1 MADTWA
7 DEGVRSPYATEPGS
21 TESPLK
27 ASTDPSRPVA
37 TGSDSV
43 EIEVDVSDS
52 GTPSPPR
59 VEPSVIAR
67 SGVREQ
73 PADAPSED
81 LSEDAPQFFDRKAI
95 ERMSVPPPSSAPP
108 SMPTSGPQA
117 PEVQAVVP
125 VVKKDNLST
134 TFRTRGPGL
143 QLLGVPIAWA
153 AVAFIAVGL
162 IVAVALALR

>member
-1 MADTWA
+1 VA
-7 DEGVRSPYATEPGS
+7 RGS
-21 TESPLK
+21 TP
-27 ASTDPSRPVA
+27 
-37 TGSDSV
+37 DSV

-52 GTPSPPR
+52 GTPPPPR
-59 VEPSVIAR
+59 AEPSVIAR

-73 PADAPSED
+73 PEAPSED

-95 ERMSVPPPSSAPP
+95 ERMSVPPPSSAP
-108 SMPTSGPQA
+108 SSAPTSGPQP